1 MRVFMRNMKARVLNR
16 INDRNIKTAIAAFVS
31 LAIMIGAI
39 FSIGV
44 GYTVKT
50 NADIADGI
58 IRFHV
63 VANSDSADDQR
74 LKSHIKDA
82 VIGYM
87 EPLLKE
93 SKSIEET
100 RTLINEN
107 MNNIKNLAEDMVED
121 YGRDYSINIML
132 DEANFPTKQYGDVVL
147 PAGRYEACRIIIGE
161 GEGENWWCVMFPP
174 LCYLDAATGVV
185 PIEGKEELKE
195 VLNEEQYEII
205 TNHKAEYEVRFK
217 ILDTIGAW
225 LNPNDYSE
233 VD

>member
-1 MRVFMRNMKARVLNR
+1 MRKF
-16 INDRNIKTAIAAFVS
+16 IISRNIKIALVASISF
-31 LAIMIGAI
+31 IIIIGIALSVGI
-39 FSIGV
+39 
-44 GYTVKT
+44 GYTIRT
-50 NADIADGI
+50 NTEIADGI

-63 VANSDSADDQR
+63 VANSDSPDDQR
-74 LKSHIKDA
+74 LKSHIKDG

-87 EPLLKE
+87 QPLLK
-93 SKSIEET
+93 SSRSIEET

-107 MNNIKNLAEDMVED
+107 MNNIKNLAQNMVID
-121 YGRDYSINIML
+121 YGRDYTINIML

-147 PAGRYEACRIIIGE
+147 PAGKYEACRIIIGE
-161 GEGENWWCVMFPP
+161 GKGENWWCVMFPP

-195 VLNEEQYEII
+195 ALNEEQYEII
-205 TNHKAEYEVRFK
+205 VNHKAEYQVRFK

-225 LNPNDYSE
+225 LNPNNYSE